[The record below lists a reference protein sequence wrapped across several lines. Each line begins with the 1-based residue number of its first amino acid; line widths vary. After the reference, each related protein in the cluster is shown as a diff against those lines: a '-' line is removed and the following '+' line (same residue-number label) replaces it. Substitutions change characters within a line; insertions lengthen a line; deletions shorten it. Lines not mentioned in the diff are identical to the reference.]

1 MNIMMPEL
9 FFEKYQNLDDKPIST
24 MKLCEE
30 LKINLI
36 TSSPLLSGTM
46 INVPLEMNKLP
57 LTYLGSRHL
66 QFIRSIPSDCLIS
79 TVIGMKTSHHVKKNL
94 EISQ

>member
-9 FFEKYQNLDDKPIST
+9 FFEKYQNIDGKPVST
-24 MKLCEE
+24 IKLCEE

-46 INVPLEMNKLP
+46 INVPL
-57 LTYLGSRHL
+57 
-66 QFIRSIPSDCLIS
+66 
-79 TVIGMKTSHHVKKNL
+79 
-94 EISQ
+94 